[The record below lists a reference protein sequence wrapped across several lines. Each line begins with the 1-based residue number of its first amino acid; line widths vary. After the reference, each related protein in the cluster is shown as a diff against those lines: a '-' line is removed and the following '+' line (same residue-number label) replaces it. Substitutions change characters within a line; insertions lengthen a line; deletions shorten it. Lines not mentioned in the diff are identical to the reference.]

1 MKDINTFRGLQRDTL
16 NLVEGEYA
24 TLLNGVFDG
33 VDEGTFT
40 LSNEMSNV
48 LSSKFKE
55 GFKVINVTPDPF
67 SDTTYFFLVNPET
80 GDGEFGKIKGTR
92 NYVSIEDP
100 LNSCDACNNSY
111 DLNEPLEEQE
121 QVELDN

>member
-55 GFKVINVTPDPF
+55 GFKDNVKN
-67 SDTTYFFLVNPET
+67 L
-80 GDGEFGKIKGTR
+80 
-92 NYVSIEDP
+92 IEDS
-100 LNSCDACNNSY
+100 LNKVNDRFKLEIPFGCDVQFGSNYS
-111 DLNEPLEEQE
+111 QIH
-121 QVELDN
+121 